1 MHPTLP
7 LGPSLA
13 RTGFFYAA
21 VLLISMSSSAPAAT
35 PPAAAR
41 PNVILF
47 IADDVSWDDLGCTGN
62 PSARTPHLDRLAA
75 NGRRFDAA
83 YLTASS
89 CSPSR
94 SSVVTGRY
102 PHNNGRASELH
113 QPIAA
118 HLPWFPR
125 LLREAGYYTALSGKH
140 HMTFEAPAAGEAPQ
154 PTPFDHVDTGK
165 IPGNSG
171 GHGNWIKVVQERPK
185 DKPFFFWFAA
195 LDAHRDWDGDKEWQ
209 PELYGPKHEPSAVRV
224 PAYLHD
230 DAATRADLASYYNE
244 VTRFDHYVGRV
255 VAALEK
261 EGALANT
268 LILVMA
274 DNTRAFPR
282 AKTRLHDSG
291 M

>member
-1 MHPTLP
+1 MHPTLLLGHP
-7 LGPSLA
+7 LT
-13 RTGFFYAA
+13 RTALFCAA

-62 PSARTPHLDRLAA
+62 PAARTPHLDRLAA

-140 HMTFEAPAAGEAPQ
+140 HMSFEAPAAGEA
-154 PTPFDHVDTGK
+154 
-165 IPGNSG
+165 
-171 GHGNWIKVVQERPK
+171 
-185 DKPFFFWFAA
+185 
-195 LDAHRDWDGDKEWQ
+195 
-209 PELYGPKHEPSAVRV
+209 
-224 PAYLHD
+224 
-230 DAATRADLASYYNE
+230 
-244 VTRFDHYVGRV
+244 
-255 VAALEK
+255 
-261 EGALANT
+261 
-268 LILVMA
+268 
-274 DNTRAFPR
+274 
-282 AKTRLHDSG
+282 
-291 M
+291 